1 MSEAAVPLEA
11 VRPVVRLKPR
21 AQKRLVAGY
30 PWVYSNEV
38 EMDAAARSLPLGSVV
53 RLESSDREGLGTA
66 FFNKLPLIA
75 ARVLS
80 RDPDIEIDEAF
91 LADRLERALALRERL
106 VAAPYY
112 RLVHAEADGLPGLI
126 VDRFDS
132 ALVLQL
138 NTAGMERLRA
148 PLLAAL
154 ERLLSPGTIVLR
166 NDSQARRLEGLESEV
181 RVLKG
186 TLSAPIEVI
195 ENGARYLADLREGQK
210 TGWFFDQRENR
221 AWIAPLAEGARV
233 LEAYCYTGGFTMQA
247 ARAGAE
253 EILAIDRSEP
263 ALTLAAEAAKLNG
276 VEARCQFKKAEVFAE
291 LQSLARAG
299 ERFELVIADP
309 PAFVKSKRDFWQGA
323 KGYRKLAR
331 LAASLV
337 APGGCL
343 FIASCSHHMDPA
355 QFAEQV
361 RRGLNNA
368 GRQARILRSSG
379 AGPDHPVH
387 PALPESAYLKALV
400 LALD

>member
-154 ERLLSPGTIVLR
+154 ERLLAPGTIALR

-263 ALTLAAEAAKLNG
+263 ALALAAEAAKLNG

>member
-154 ERLLSPGTIVLR
+154 ERLLAPGTIALR

-181 RVLKG
+181 HVLKG

-276 VEARCQFKKAEVFAE
+276 VEARCQFKKAEIFAE

>member
-154 ERLLSPGTIVLR
+154 ERLLAPGTIALR